1 MKRIAI
7 TDPDGYRAG
16 MTEALRVLR
25 HGGVVVVPTDTVYG
39 LVADATNSDAV
50 RRLFKIKQRSLTKP
64 VPVFVSSVETAKPV
78 AYIDSRTER
87 ALSQVWP
94 GAVTVILAV
103 RSVVSPVVTAG
114 GGTVGVRIPDHPVPT
129 ALAEKLGK
137 PIVGTSVTVPGKPP
151 RHAATDV
158 IADFRGKLFK
168 PDLVLDMGRLEEA
181 PPATVLDL
189 TAPSARVVRAGPVS
203 KETLV
208 HILGR

>member
-7 TDPDGYRAG
+7 TDPAGYRNG
-16 MTEALRVLR
+16 MTEALCVLR
-25 HGGVVVVPTDTVYG
+25 QGGVIVVPTDTVYG
-39 LVADATNSDAV
+39 IVADATNSDAV
-50 RRLFKIKQRSLTKP
+50 RRLFKIKQRPFTKP
-64 VPVFVSSVETAKPV
+64 VPVFVSSIEMAKIV
-78 AYIDSRTER
+78 AYVDSRTER
-87 ALSQVWP
+87 ALTKVWP

-114 GGTVGVRIPDHPVPT
+114 GGTVGVRIPDHPMST

-137 PIVGTSVTVPGKPP
+137 PIVGTSANISGEPP
-151 RHAATDV
+151 RHAATEV

-168 PDLVLDMGRLEEA
+168 PDLVLDVGRLEEA

-189 TAPSARVVRAGPVS
+189 TAPSARVVRVGPVS
-203 KETLV
+203 KEMLV